1 MSNIDSTFDQM
12 EISASVCGQ
21 INGYLII
28 HNSIL
33 WNLISFIP
41 DLYTEAENLVKV
53 EAEIEVE
60 IITNYDESA

>member
-1 MSNIDSTFDQM
+1 M
-12 EISASVCGQ
+12 ELSASVCGQ

-41 DLYTEAENLVKV
+41 DLYTEAENLVKI
-53 EAEIEVE
+53 EADIEV
-60 IITNYDESA
+60 